1 MEFFILILASLY
13 FALPAFFANMAPIVF
28 KNFFKFLAK
37 PVDLGKKFRGKRILG
52 DNKTFRG
59 FFVGILIGILVAYIQ
74 YIINFPINITN
85 YSNWL
90 LIGFLLSF
98 GALFGDSFESFI
110 KRQKGIKPGER
121 FFLWDQIDSV
131 MGALVLAGFLIFP
144 EVRFHAVLILLV
156 LTPIL
161 TIIINHLAFY
171 TGLRKEKW

>member
-1 MEFFILILASLY
+1 MEFLMLILASLY
-13 FALPAFFANMAPIVF
+13 FILPAYFANMAPIVF
-28 KNFFKFLAK
+28 KNFFNFLAK
-37 PVDLGKKFRGKRILG
+37 PIDLGKKFRRKRILG

-59 FFVGILIGILVAYIQ
+59 FFVGILAGIFIAYIQ
-74 YIINFPINITN
+74 FTLNLTINITD

-90 LIGFLLSF
+90 AIGFLLSF
-98 GALFGDSFESFI
+98 GALFGDSVKSFI

-121 FFLWDQIDSV
+121 FFPWDQLDSII
-131 MGALVLAGFLIFP
+131 GSLAFASFFIFP
-144 EVRFHAVLILLV
+144 EFRLQAVLLLLV